1 MARFK
6 ILENRIKIIDSY
18 MMSRAE
24 FLEALD
30 EIQGLYPSHV
40 AFKRTRR
47 SMILEW
53 EAHNFLYWLGINHD
67 KTSDVDLDYPQPWY
81 MKVGY
86 WVLGVLGKIFNK
98 IL

>member
-1 MARFK
+1 
-6 ILENRIKIIDSY
+6 
-18 MMSRAE
+18 
-24 FLEALD
+24 
-30 EIQGLYPSHV
+30 
-40 AFKRTRR
+40 
-47 SMILEW
+47 MILEW